1 MINWFSGK
9 LKDIFHLAL
18 SGYVHLSHNF
28 TNLVFLTSSLL
39 LSIAGL
45 QLTSRRPQLG
55 QVFPLS
61 METYLF
67 FLQIVPFFLCLFLI
81 STSIGALSV
90 GWKPSLLLSPFLWV
104 SQIPRISLHNQLALT
119 KFGRRL
125 RYPTIDVKSAGYRQK
140 KALQPV
146 GPGEEVV
153 LAKISRFAKTKVA
166 KLLPKFFATRRV
178 TRVTLLVLILTFW
191 RDNVSRGCV
200 FAISTEKYEKRAL
213 NFAISSVLN
222 IILFFKTSELFKIS
236 R

>member
-61 METYLF
+61 RETYLF

-90 GWKPSLLLSPFLWV
+90 GWKPSLLLSPFQAF
-104 SQIPRISLHNQLALT
+104 SISFCFSKRLNSLKFLDKMEQPMCKILQNTLSSSPMKIQNATYKKNQ
-119 KFGRRL
+119 
-125 RYPTIDVKSAGYRQK
+125 
-140 KALQPV
+140 
-146 GPGEEVV
+146 
-153 LAKISRFAKTKVA
+153 
-166 KLLPKFFATRRV
+166 
-178 TRVTLLVLILTFW
+178 
-191 RDNVSRGCV
+191 
-200 FAISTEKYEKRAL
+200 
-213 NFAISSVLN
+213 SSIQLC
-222 IILFFKTSELFKIS
+222 IC